1 MKTKLSL
8 IPAFLAALLAFG
20 ACKPT
25 KTPSGKTDPQTTTE
39 AIAAPTFE
47 TTPEATSAPTTA
59 PTAAPTA
66 EAEPNENG
74 GQMRV
79 SYLTDSETLDEVCAI
94 IAGAGLNAEGFR
106 EAAQKYVSS
115 DGMSACLPSGW
126 IAPEEMKESYMDCAD
141 AWASSTD
148 DADGNCRL
156 TALLL
161 LKNSLE
167 YSDLRKEYDGTYMM
181 FDLDAIENSS
191 DYSDIDPLLLS
202 SLFGEWPTVE
212 NDLAA
217 TYVKNWADSGF
228 SIKNPAVSLISIVFS
243 DILDDCAFV
252 GHTGVLIKTDDS
264 IVFIEK
270 IAFEQPYVV
279 TRAESLEQIVDMLS
293 ARNDYQPN
301 EGDPSPV
308 IFENDRQIGSI
319 G

>member
-1 MKTKLSL
+1 MKIKLSL

-25 KTPSGKTDPQTTTE
+25 ETLSGKTDPQTTTE
-39 AIAAPTFE
+39 ATAVPTFE
-47 TTPEATSAPTTA
+47 TTPEATSSPTTA

-66 EAEPNENG
+66 EAAPNENG

-106 EAAQKYVSS
+106 EAAQKYVSA

-141 AWASSTD
+141 AWAASTD

-191 DYSDIDPLLLS
+191 NYSDIDLLLLS

-212 NDLAA
+212 NW
-217 TYVKNWADSGF
+217 VDSGF

-252 GHTGVLIKTDDS
+252 GHTGVLIETDDS

-279 TRAESLEQIVDMLS
+279 TKAESLEQIVDMLS